1 MKAYQKPAM
10 LVLSISAND
19 MLCGNCTKPTRN
31 NMGWILEL
39 NLLPNINVSDKNNDG
54 AISEDETNLFASGEK
69 GCDISYESYCKYTG
83 ADDMKVFT
91 S

>member
-1 MKAYQKPAM
+1 MKAYQKPTM

-19 MLCGNCTKPTRN
+19 MLCGNCTLPTRN
-31 NMGWILEL
+31 NMDW
-39 NLLPNINVSDKNNDG
+39 LLVLDGIQNIRVKDTNNDG

-69 GCDISYESYCKYTG
+69 GCEYEYEGYCKFTS
-83 ADDMKVFT
+83 ADNLRVFT